1 MIAQQEA
8 EQEKIKKNNAQA
20 TVQKLHALAQEIQE
34 EKADLEKNIED
45 DYISIK
51 DEININEGHCY
62 CFSDP
67 TRPHYRKIGKSSK
80 DQNCLVKQYIPR
92 YMPEGIN
99 LTNWLPF
106 NNSKLAED
114 HIFEKLKS
122 YRIKNTEW
130 FKFNLNE
137 NEIDPFIEDIFR
149 KYKSFIDNE

>member
-1 MIAQQEA
+1 M
-8 EQEKIKKNNAQA
+8 KD
-20 TVQKLHALAQEIQE
+20 TVIVLVIQL
-34 EKADLEKNIED
+34 D
-45 DYISIK
+45 
-51 DEININEGHCY
+51 
-62 CFSDP
+62 
-67 TRPHYRKIGKSSK
+67 PHYRKIGKSSK

-99 LTNWLPF
+99 LTNWVPF

-137 NEIDPFIEDIFR
+137 NEINPFIEDIFR